1 MPPPPP
7 HVSGQGR
14 GGWREAG
21 LVHTWACW
29 KRLDSTLTYF
39 LCIRHSL
46 AAGWCAIFTH
56 GSRLESSGDDSA
68 AELGVSRIQNAAMLR
83 INWFFFNASRRVLT
97 LRERPR
103 NSAARMFACTLTFQ
117 RALVIPS
124 GTINSSSNWQA
135 AHTKIRIREKQNTE
149 KTPNVCI

>member
-1 MPPPPP
+1 MPPP
-7 HVSGQGR
+7 HVSGQG
-14 GGWREAG
+14 GGRVKG
-21 LVHTWACW
+21 GRSRSHMSVL
-29 KRLDSTLTYF
+29 KKLDSTLTYF

-68 AELGVSRIQNAAMLR
+68 AELGVSRIQNTAMLR

-135 AHTKIRIREKQNTE
+135 APTKIRIREKQNTE